1 MKYKII
7 AIVSRKSDEKDG
19 GSYGHWLSPTG
30 NKPTAITI
38 NKTLIFHQNM
48 NNMDNLQELDDRL
61 YTKNAAITPSHF
73 WWILL
78 N

>member
-7 AIVSRKSDEKDG
+7 AIVSWKPDEKDG
-19 GSYGHWLSPTG
+19 GSYGHWLSPIG

-48 NNMDNLQELDDRL
+48 NNMDNLHELDDTVIHQECNHNSQSFL
-61 YTKNAAITPSHF
+61 MDFT
-73 WWILL
+73 
-78 N
+78 

>member
-19 GSYGHWLSPTG
+19 GSYGHWLSPIG

-48 NNMDNLQELDDRL
+48 NNMDNLQELDD
-61 YTKNAAITPSHF
+61 TVINQECSHNSQSF
-73 WWILL
+73 LMDFT
-78 N
+78 

>member
-7 AIVSRKSDEKDG
+7 ATVSRKSDEKDG
-19 GSYGHWLSPTG
+19 GSYGHWLSPIG

-48 NNMDNLQELDDRL
+48 NNMDNLQELDD
-61 YTKNAAITPSHF
+61 TVIHQECSHNSQSF
-73 WWILL
+73 LMDFT
-78 N
+78 

>member
-19 GSYGHWLSPTG
+19 GSYGHWLSPIG

-48 NNMDNLQELDDRL
+48 NNMDNLQELDD
-61 YTKNAAITPSHF
+61 IVIHQECSHNSQSF
-73 WWILL
+73 LMDFT
-78 N
+78 